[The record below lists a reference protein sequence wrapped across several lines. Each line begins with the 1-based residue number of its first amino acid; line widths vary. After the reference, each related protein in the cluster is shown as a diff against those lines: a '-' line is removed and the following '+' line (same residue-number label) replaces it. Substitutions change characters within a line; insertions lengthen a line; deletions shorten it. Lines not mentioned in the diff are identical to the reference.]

1 MNSRS
6 RIVTEWMVRRWHLKL
21 FAALLAFLAWI
32 IVTTDS
38 RLPQD
43 YSVPVDV
50 ALDDD
55 AVLTG
60 EHVSRVSM
68 RLRGSAAQL
77 RRLDPLRLGVRLDLR
92 DVPPGERTVQIEAN
106 NVLGIPTGMEIT
118 SIEPRVLTLTI
129 ARRLKAEI
137 PVAARIEGEPADGTE
152 IYRVSVFPSTVEV
165 EGPENLIAALERIDT
180 DVIRL
185 DGRAESFATRVSATP
200 SMPDVRLLD
209 PRLLSVRV
217 DIDEKAVERTFRDVR
232 VVVVGAGDNDV
243 EVNPAAVE
251 VLIAGPP
258 RVLNAIHPD
267 LVMAVVDVTGLEP
280 RTRRYPLSPRF
291 EIRDLPVRDR
301 GFIRPG
307 RAKPATVSVKVQTA
321 RRGS

>member
-1 MNSRS
+1 VSSSRNQLAK
-6 RIVTEWMVRRWHLKL
+6 WLVRRWHLKL
-21 FAALLAFLAWI
+21 LAGVLAFFAWI

-50 ALDDD
+50 TLDED

-60 EHVSRVSM
+60 ERVTRVSL
-68 RLRGSAAQL
+68 RVRGSAAQL

-92 DVPPGERTVQIEAN
+92 NVPPGERTAQIEAS

-118 SIEPRVLTLTI
+118 SIEPRVLTLNI

-137 PVAARIEGEPADGTE
+137 PIVPRIEGDPAAGTE
-152 IYRVSVFPSTVEV
+152 VYRVSVFPSTVEV
-165 EGPENLIAALERIDT
+165 EGPENLVAALERIET

-200 SMPDVRLLD
+200 SMPDVRAID

-217 DIDEKAVERTFRDVR
+217 DIDEIAVERTFRDIR
-232 VVVVGAGDNDV
+232 VVLVGAGDV
-243 EVNPAAVE
+243 EVDVSPTAVAF
-251 VLIAGPP
+251 VIAGP
-258 RVLNAIHPD
+258 RRILDAIQPD
-267 LVMAVVDVTGLEP
+267 HLTAVVDVTGLDP
-280 RTRRYPLSPRF
+280 RSRRYPVSPRL
-291 EIRDLPVRDR
+291 EIENLPVRER
-301 GFIRPG
+301 GFVRPG
-307 RAKPATVSVKVQTA
+307 AASPQTVSVKVHGA
-321 RRGS
+321 RSGS